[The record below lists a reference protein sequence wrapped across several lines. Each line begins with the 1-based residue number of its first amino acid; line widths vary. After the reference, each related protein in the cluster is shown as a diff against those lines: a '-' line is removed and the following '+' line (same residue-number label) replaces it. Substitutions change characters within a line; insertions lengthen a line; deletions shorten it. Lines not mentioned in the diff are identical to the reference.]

1 MWEGGT
7 SFREA
12 IMTVFDAREQAFEA
26 KFAHDEALRF
36 RVHARRDKL
45 LGLWAGERLGKSGV
59 PLHDYAMDL
68 VALELGREGEAA
80 LKNKIEDDFAQ
91 AGLPLAEGE
100 LAKKMT
106 MYLAEAMTQL
116 ARAD

>member
-1 MWEGGT
+1 
-7 SFREA
+7 
-12 IMTVFDAREQAFEA
+12 MTAFDAREQAFEA

-45 LGLWAGERLGKSGV
+45 LGIWAGERLGKSGV
-59 PLHDYAMDL
+59 SLHNYAMDL
-68 VALELGREGEAA
+68 VARALGREGEVA

-100 LAKKMT
+100 LAQKMT
-106 MYLAEAMTQL
+106 MFLTEAMKQL
-116 ARAD
+116 AQAD

>member
-7 SFREA
+7 SLREA
-12 IMTVFDAREQAFEA
+12 IMTAFDARERAFEA

-68 VALELGREGEAA
+68 VALALGRDGEAA

-100 LAKKMT
+100 LVKKMT

-116 ARAD
+116 AQAD

>member
-1 MWEGGT
+1 
-7 SFREA
+7 
-12 IMTVFDAREQAFEA
+12 MTVFDAREQAFEA
-26 KFAHDEALRF
+26 KFAHDETLRF

-59 PLHDYAMDL
+59 PLHDYAMSL

-80 LKNKIEDDFAQ
+80 LKSKIEDDFAQ

-100 LAKKMT
+100 LAHKMT
-106 MYLAEAMTQL
+106 MFLGEAIKQFAVAE
-116 ARAD
+116 